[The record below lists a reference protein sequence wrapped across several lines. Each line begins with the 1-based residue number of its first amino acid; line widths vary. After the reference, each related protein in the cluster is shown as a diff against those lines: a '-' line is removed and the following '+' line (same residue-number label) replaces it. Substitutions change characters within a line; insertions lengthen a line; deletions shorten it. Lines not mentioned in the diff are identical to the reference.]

1 MALDRDIDY
10 AAVAVTKAIM
20 EKFKDT
26 TPEPETLQVVAG
38 ERLISIHHAGR
49 TAEGARD
56 DLMATVRKATS
67 YTNFWEVLE
76 SEGRCID

>member
-1 MALDRDIDY
+1 MARDRDIGY

-20 EKFKDT
+20 EKFQDT
-26 TPEPETLQVVAG
+26 VPEPENLQVVAG
-38 ERLISIHHAGR
+38 ERTISVRHDGR
-49 TAEGARD
+49 TAEGTRD

>member
-1 MALDRDIDY
+1 MARDGDIDY

-26 TPEPETLQVVAG
+26 APEPENLQVVAG
-38 ERLISIHHAGR
+38 ERTIYIHHVGR
-49 TAEGARD
+49 SAEGTRD
-56 DLMATVRKATS
+56 DLIATIRKATS